1 MENPI
6 EARRRMVQSRIEK
19 SFDDGL
25 SVQEE
30 IEKARTGYYAD
41 NAQNRK
47 LMRVGNKYGSTK
59 NTFKPGHKVRATL
72 PTGKVIE
79 ATYVEPYAKDKHT
92 VKDENGKLYGVSTDK
107 IEKIAGQ
114 YAGKKRSY
122 AELSRMED
130 RLDDLH
136 NEIISLKRQRRD
148 TEIDMEE
155 ELAQAGEEAIN
166 NGNHP
171 LVIKYG
177 KELEKLD
184 NKIAQ
189 TLSKY
194 KKQKETLER
203 HGW

>member
-6 EARRRMVQSRIEK
+6 IQKRRMVQDRIEK
-19 SFDDGL
+19 SFDSGL
-25 SVQEE
+25 LLSEE
-30 IEKARTGYYAD
+30 IEKARQGYYAD

-47 LMRVGNKYGSTK
+47 LMRVGNKYGETK

-79 ATYVEPYAKDKHT
+79 ATYVEPYGKDKHT
-92 VKDENGKLYGVSTDK
+92 VKHEGKLYGVSTDK
-107 IEKIAGQ
+107 LEKIAGQ

-122 AELSRMED
+122 AELSKMED
-130 RLDDLH
+130 KLDELH
-136 NEIISLKRQRRD
+136 SQLIDLKRQRRN

-171 LVIKYG
+171 LVVRYG

-189 TLSKY
+189 TAAKY

>member
-6 EARRRMVQSRIEK
+6 EQRKRLVQSRIEK
-19 SFDDGL
+19 SFDSGL
-25 SVQEE
+25 SISEE
-30 IEKARTGYYAD
+30 IEKARVGYYAD

-92 VKDENGKLYGVSTDK
+92 VKTDDGKLYGVATDK
-107 IEKIAGQ
+107 LEKIAGQ

-122 AELSRMED
+122 SELSKMKD
-130 RLDDLH
+130 RLDELH
-136 NEIISLKRQRRD
+136 SQLIDLKRQRRD

-155 ELAQAGEEAIN
+155 ELAQVGEEAIN

-171 LVIKYG
+171 LVVRYG

>member
-1 MENPI
+1 
-6 EARRRMVQSRIEK
+6 
-19 SFDDGL
+19 
-25 SVQEE
+25 
-30 IEKARTGYYAD
+30 
-41 NAQNRK
+41 
-47 LMRVGNKYGSTK
+47 MRVGNKYGSTK

-114 YAGKKRSY
+114 DAGKKRSY

-130 RLDDLH
+130 KLDDLH

>member
-6 EARRRMVQSRIEK
+6 LAKRKLVQDRIEK
-19 SFDDGL
+19 SFTDGL
-25 SVQEE
+25 NVSEE
-30 IEKARTGYYAD
+30 IEKASHGVYED
-41 NAQNRK
+41 NAENRRK
-47 LMRVGNKYGSTK
+47 NRVGQEYGHAAQQK
-59 NTFKPGHKVRATL
+59 E

-130 RLDDLH
+130 KLDDLH

>member
-1 MENPI
+1 
-6 EARRRMVQSRIEK
+6 MVQDRIEK
-19 SFDDGL
+19 SFDSGL
-25 SVQEE
+25 LLSEE
-30 IEKARTGYYAD
+30 IEKARQGYYAD

-47 LMRVGNKYGSTK
+47 LMRVGNKYGETK

-79 ATYVEPYAKDKHT
+79 ATYVEPYGKDKHT
-92 VKDENGKLYGVSTDK
+92 VKHEGKLYGVSTDK
-107 IEKIAGQ
+107 LEKIAGQ

-122 AELSRMED
+122 AELSKMED
-130 RLDDLH
+130 KLDELH
-136 NEIISLKRQRRD
+136 SQLIDLKRQRRN

-171 LVIKYG
+171 LVVRYG

-189 TLSKY
+189 TAAKY

>member
-6 EARRRMVQSRIEK
+6 LQRKHMVQSRIEK

-47 LMRVGNKYGSTK
+47 LMSVGNKYGSSK
-59 NTFKPGHKVRATL
+59 NIFKPGHKVRATL

-114 YAGKKRSY
+114 YKGKKRSY

-130 RLDDLH
+130 KLDDLH
-136 NEIISLKRQRRD
+136 NEIISLKRQRRE

>member
-1 MENPI
+1 
-6 EARRRMVQSRIEK
+6 
-19 SFDDGL
+19 
-25 SVQEE
+25 
-30 IEKARTGYYAD
+30 
-41 NAQNRK
+41 
-47 LMRVGNKYGSTK
+47 
-59 NTFKPGHKVRATL
+59 
-72 PTGKVIE
+72 
-79 ATYVEPYAKDKHT
+79 
-92 VKDENGKLYGVSTDK
+92 
-107 IEKIAGQ
+107 
-114 YAGKKRSY
+114 
-122 AELSRMED
+122 MED
-130 RLDDLH
+130 KLDDLH
-136 NEIISLKRQRRD
+136 NEIISLKRQRRE

-171 LVIKYG
+171 LVVKYG